1 MSDHGFLHRYF
12 LNNGHKRLHKWVHYF
27 DIYERHFERFRG
39 KPTTMVEIGVSG
51 GGSLAMWRAYLGSEA
66 RIIGIDID
74 PSCKAHEAEG
84 IEVMIGSQDSPELL
98 DNLLTRYPNIDIV
111 LDDGS
116 HMMRHVNAT
125 FRYLYPHISP
135 NGVYMVED
143 LHTAYWEEYEGGL
156 RRPGSFIET
165 AKDLMDELNAAHSRG
180 VLPVSDFTRSTFS
193 MSVYDSI
200 IAFDRRP
207 QGTRHAPITEPM
219 QPLG

>member
-1 MSDHGFLHRYF
+1 MSDDGFLHRYF

-27 DIYERHFERFRG
+27 DIYERHFARFRG
-39 KPTTMVEIGVSG
+39 KRTTMVEIGVSG
-51 GGSLAMWRAYLGSEA
+51 GGSLAMWRAYLGPQA

-84 IEVMIGSQDSPELL
+84 IEVMIGSQDSPALL
-98 DNLLTRYPNIDIV
+98 DNLLARYPKIDIV

-116 HMMRHVNAT
+116 HMMRHVNAS
-125 FRYLYPHISP
+125 FRHLYPRISP
-135 NGVYMVED
+135 EGVYMVED
-143 LHTAYWEEYEGGL
+143 LHTAYWDEYEGGL
-156 RRPGSFIET
+156 RRPGSFMET

-200 IAFDRRP
+200 IAFERRP
-207 QGTRHAPITEPM
+207 QGARHAPITEPM
-219 QPLG
+219 QPSG